1 VEELFSNIKI
11 KYKLL
16 IIYFCVFFVI
26 LSTSGFFIYTN
37 VKAQIEVHIESE
49 LTQSIDLVSK
59 VIETISNKNAEEKL
73 KEIAVK
79 NRLIMEYYYKL
90 YRNGELTKA
99 EVLKDLKEIYSNE
112 KVGDSGY
119 IALILNDKKNKKYLS
134 ILHPDFTNKTDL
146 THIDI
151 VKQMMTVKE
160 GYLEYLW
167 KNSDDKHTRKK
178 AMYTTYFEPWDYA
191 LTVTAYVSELSD
203 VVNIKDIKQDVDFYK
218 IGASGYM
225 YIINSKASIIY
236 HPTLNDKN
244 FQKITKE
251 TNQEIKQLFNT
262 IKKEKNG
269 RIYYDFVEKRGN
281 ELVKRNKIAL
291 FRYIPKLDWYVTAS
305 AYTQEF
311 NAPLERLKS
320 NFIASFILLSI
331 FMILTTFWVSS
342 TLTKPLYDIIDKLK
356 DSKNK
361 NFKEKIDINT
371 NDEFGQLSK
380 HYNEFVDTLEASS
393 IELANTA
400 RKFHAISDNTTAIM
414 YIKNL
419 DGEYESVNK
428 EYKNIS
434 KLKDDDIVGKTDI
447 DIFGKKFGSIL
458 FNNDQTVIKEKRSIT
473 FEEVVYFNEKK
484 YYYISIKF
492 PFFDESNNISS
503 ICGISTDIT
512 NMKESEDRI
521 ISLNKNLEYE
531 VTKRTS
537 DLLMSNVDL
546 EKSLDNLKDA
556 QAQLIHS
563 EKMASLGDLV
573 AGISHE
579 INTPV
584 GLGVTGITHLEF
596 LTKQINDL
604 YKDNNISQSEFEE
617 YLSTSMQLTSSIHTN
632 LNRAASLIK
641 SFKQVAVDQTSEEQR
656 TFYVKRYLDEIL
668 TSLGHETKN
677 FNCDFV
683 IECDENIKVFSCPG
697 SFAQI
702 ITNFVMNSLIHGF
715 KNKKSGVIN
724 IKITEENNKVIIVY
738 KDNGKGISQENLSKI
753 YNPFFTTNRNHGGSG
768 LGLNIVYNIITTT
781 LNGKITCESVEGEGV
796 TFTITIPLVFEI

>member
-1 VEELFSNIKI
+1 MEELFSNIKI

-16 IIYFCVFFVI
+16 IIYFCVFFII
-26 LSTSGFFIYTN
+26 LTTSGFFIYNN
-37 VKAQIEVHIESE
+37 VKAQIEMNIESD
-49 LTQSIDLVSK
+49 LTQSINLISK
-59 VIETISNKNAEEKL
+59 MIETISNKNAEKKL
-73 KEIAVK
+73 KEISVK
-79 NRLIMEYYYKL
+79 NKLIMEYYYKL
-90 YRNGELTKA
+90 YSNGELSKEEA
-99 EVLKDLKEIYSNE
+99 LKDLKKIYSNE
-112 KVGDSGY
+112 KVGKSGY
-119 IALILNDKKNKKYLS
+119 IALILNDKKHKKYLS
-134 ILHPDFTNKTDL
+134 ILHPYFEKETDFTN
-146 THIDI
+146 IDI
-151 VKQMMTVKE
+151 VKQLMDIKD

-167 KNSDDKHTRKK
+167 KNKTEKVARKK
-178 AMYTTYFEPWDYA
+178 AMYTTYFEPWDLA
-191 LTVTAYVSELSD
+191 ITVTSYISELSD
-203 VVNIKDIKQDVDFYK
+203 IVNIKDIKQDVEFYK
-218 IGASGYM
+218 IGANGYM
-225 YIINSKASIIY
+225 YIINSNANIIY
-236 HPTLNDKN
+236 HPTLNDSN
-244 FQKITKE
+244 FDKVTKE
-251 TNQEIKQLFNT
+251 TNIEVKQLSKA
-262 IKKEKNG
+262 IIKEKNG
-269 RIYYDFVEKRGN
+269 RVYYSYLEKSVD
-281 ELVKRNKIAL
+281 ELVKRDKIAL
-291 FRYIPKLDWYVTAS
+291 FRYIPKLDWYVIAS
-305 AYTQEF
+305 AYTEEF
-311 NAPLERLKS
+311 NTPLKKLKS
-320 NFIASFILLSI
+320 NFIASFILLSL
-331 FMILTTFWVSS
+331 FMILTTVWISS
-342 TLTKPLYDIIDKLK
+342 SITKPLYDIIDKIK

-361 NFKEKIDINT
+361 NFKEKIDIIT
-371 NDEFGQLSK
+371 NDEFGELSK

-419 DGEYESVNK
+419 DGEYESINK

-434 KLKDDDIVGKTDI
+434 KLSDEDIVGKNDI
-447 DIFGKKFGSIL
+447 DIFGKKIGSIL
-458 FNNDQTVIKEKRSIT
+458 YNNDKVVIKEKRSIT
-473 FEEVVYFNEKK
+473 FEEVVYFNDKK

-492 PFFDESNNISS
+492 PFFDESNNITS

-521 ISLNKNLEYE
+521 IILNKNLEYE

-604 YKDNNISQSEFEE
+604 YKDNNISKAEFEE

-641 SFKQVAVDQTSEEQR
+641 SFKQVAVDQTSEEKR
-656 TFYVKRYLDEIL
+656 TFYVKKYLDEIL
-668 TSLGHETKN
+668 TSLGHTTKN

-724 IKITEENNKVIIVY
+724 INITEENNKVLIVY
-738 KDNGKGISQENLSKI
+738 KDNGEGISQENLSKI

-781 LNGKITCESVEGEGV
+781 LNGKITCESVEDEGV
-796 TFTITIPLVFEI
+796 TFTITIPLIFEI